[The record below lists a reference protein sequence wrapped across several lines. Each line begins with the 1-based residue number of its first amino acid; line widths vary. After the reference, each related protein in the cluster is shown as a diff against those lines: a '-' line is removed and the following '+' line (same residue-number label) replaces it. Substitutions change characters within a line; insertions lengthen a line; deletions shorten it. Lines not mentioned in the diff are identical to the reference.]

1 MKIMKKNTLIILDF
15 SWCSSVF
22 FPNPI
27 PAPPGDIEPHA
38 QLGSTHGS
46 AAQLAIPVAVGRVP
60 ISDGEPIA
68 GPGVIG
74 ISAM

>member
-1 MKIMKKNTLIILDF
+1 MEKNMFQTTNQ
-15 SWCSSVF
+15 SWCSSIF

-38 QLGSTHGS
+38 QLSGTHGS

-74 ISAM
+74 VSAI